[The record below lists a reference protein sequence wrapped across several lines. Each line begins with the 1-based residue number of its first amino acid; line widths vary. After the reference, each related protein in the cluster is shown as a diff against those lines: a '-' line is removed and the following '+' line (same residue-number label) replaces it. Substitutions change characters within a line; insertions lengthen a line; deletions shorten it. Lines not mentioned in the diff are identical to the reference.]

1 MQKIKIMIAS
11 TEPKS
16 LNEIQLMLLKLFS
29 RNMSDQEI
37 SEIRDLLLD
46 YLDRK
51 LQNQVEKDILKK
63 GISQTDLD
71 EVLNQSQRTKN

>member
-1 MQKIKIMIAS
+1 MIAS

-16 LNEIQLMLLKLFS
+16 LNETQLMLLKLFS
-29 RNMSDQEI
+29 RNMSDQET

-46 YLDRK
+46 YLDKK
-51 LQNQVEKDILKK
+51 LQNQVEKDILRK

>member
-1 MQKIKIMIAS
+1 MIAS
-11 TEPKS
+11 AEPKS